1 MFFWLANRP
10 AKWCSPQSAMFFRL
24 KPSGPRTYL
33 QIVENRRQDGV
44 HRQHVIATLGRADEL
59 AASGALATLLAS
71 GARLCDQVMLLSALE
86 RDADGPRLSTR
97 RIGGPL
103 LFERLW
109 EGTGCQAVIRELLAD
124 RGFEFNVERAIFAT
138 VLHRLFVS
146 GSDRACDKWI
156 EDYAVPGVD
165 GLALHHLYRAMAWL
179 GEELDAAD
187 GGQAHATPFAPRCVK
202 DQIEEALFTRRRDLF
217 SELSVVFMDTTSLRF
232 EGAGGESLGQRGYS
246 KDHRPDLMQ
255 LILCV
260 VIDAEGRPICTEIT
274 PGNTADVRILIPTI
288 DRLRHRFAIGRVC
301 IVADRGMISAATLE
315 GLEERGLEYIL
326 GARERSDRLVREV
339 VLADEGPFTPL
350 LVERANGAET
360 QLFAKEVRHAGRR
373 YIVCRNEAEAE
384 KDHADRQAIIAGLEQ
399 QLQRGDKALIGNSA
413 YRRYLRRVASPDG
426 KGGKSKPGPAFEVDA
441 GKLAEEARYDGI
453 FVLRTNAR
461 ITPLQA
467 MLRYRELLAVETLF
481 RKTKSVLRTR
491 PIYHSSDAAIRGHVF
506 CSFLALVLQKE
517 LLERC
522 KVAGFTPEWGD
533 VLRDLDRLQQAEV
546 IQGGKTWKVRTDVE
560 ATASALL
567 RACGIAIPPRIQ
579 GIPPPAPAAASPP
592 PAPKRRGRPRRG
604 ATRP

>member
-1 MFFWLANRP
+1 
-10 AKWCSPQSAMFFRL
+10 MFFRL

-33 QIVENRRQDGV
+33 QIVENRREDGA

-59 AASGALATLLAS
+59 AASGALASLLAS

-86 RDADGPRLSTR
+86 RDAEGLRLSTR

-109 EGTGCQAVIRELLAD
+109 ERTGCRAVIQELLAG
-124 RGFEFNVERAIFAT
+124 RGFEFAVERAVFAT

-179 GEELDAAD
+179 GEELDAAE

-202 DQIEEALFTRRRDLF
+202 DQIEEALFARRRDLF
-217 SELSVVFMDTTSLRF
+217 SELSVVFMDTTSLSF
-232 EGAGGESLGQRGYS
+232 EGAGGETLGQRGHS

-260 VIDAEGRPICTEIT
+260 VIDAEGRPVCTEIM
-274 PGNTADVRILIPTI
+274 PGNTADVRILLPVV
-288 DRLRHRFAIGRVC
+288 DRLRGRFTIGRVC
-301 IVADRGMISAATLE
+301 IVADRGMISAATIE

-326 GARERSDRLVREV
+326 GARERTDRLVREV
-339 VLADEGPFTPL
+339 VLADDRPFTPL

-384 KDHADRQAIIAGLEQ
+384 KDRADRQAIVAGLEQ
-399 QLQRGDKALIGNSA
+399 QLGRGDKGLIGNSA
-413 YRRYLRRVASPDG
+413 YRRYLRRVAPPDG
-426 KGGKSKPGPAFEVDA
+426 KGKSGPAFEIDA

-517 LLERC
+517 LDERC
-522 KVAGFTPEWGD
+522 QAAGFTPEWDD
-533 VLRDLDRLQQAEV
+533 VLRDLDRLQQAEAS
-546 IQGGKTWKVRTDVE
+546 QGGKTWTVRTEVG

-579 GIPPPAPAAASPP
+579 GIPPPAPAPVSPP
-592 PAPKRRGRPRRG
+592 PAPKRRGRPRSG